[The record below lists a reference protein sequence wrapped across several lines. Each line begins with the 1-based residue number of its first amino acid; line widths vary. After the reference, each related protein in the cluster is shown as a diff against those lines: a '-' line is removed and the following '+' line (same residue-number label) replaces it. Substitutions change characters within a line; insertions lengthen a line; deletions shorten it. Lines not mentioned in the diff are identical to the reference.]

1 MDNNFSISEIERR
14 QNYMLCNIFSKE
26 NGNTDDCILRK
37 ILRKK
42 HRILPK
48 FGFKNETNRADFC
61 RKRKQVCDFTFKL
74 KADFARRLTAANYRP
89 ATTITNSPLG
99 VCSVKCA
106 TNSAR
111 VPCLVSSNFLEIS
124 RETEA
129 ARSEPSTSANCCSVF
144 TTRNGDS

>member
-14 QNYMLCNIFSKE
+14 QNYMLHSIFSEE
-26 NGNTDDCILRK
+26 NSNTDNCISRK
-37 ILRKK
+37 FLRKK

-48 FGFKNETNRADFC
+48 ISFKNETNGVDFC
-61 RKRKQVCDFTFKL
+61 RKRKQVCNFTFKL
-74 KADFARRLTAANYRP
+74 KANFARRLTVVNYRP

-99 VCSVKCA
+99 ACSVKCA

-111 VPCLVSSNFLEIS
+111 VPCWVSSNFLEIS

-129 ARSEPSTSANCCSVF
+129 ARSPPRTSANCCSVL